1 MAGYIFN
8 LDSIESLML
17 YVNNGVYSTKI
28 NYPGNHWK
36 GYQEATFA
44 DYATMK
50 AGDNVYFFIDRKI
63 YGIGELVDI
72 NGDCKFSN
80 FPLLSSVNNP
90 LAISY
95 DEINGE
101 SLWSE
106 NVPNDKFQPWVCFFK
121 PSPYFFTE
129 GIDMDDVLISD
140 PNAFKMLRAF
150 WKVSFIKFDNEENQ
164 ALKSIILKFNQD
176 YLNEE
181 NNTHIF
187 NSNYIKNHTQVEN
200 KIQSENY
207 ALDVSSILSY
217 AVVEDGRIKHEMALE
232 AGILFQLFYGDNE
245 TIEMFGNWD
254 YLSHQVIASPFK
266 PIDYM
271 DKMDI
276 FGSKFITGFSPIKS
290 KYLVIELKKDSGNEQ
305 DIDQLMKYVDWIK
318 DEYCHGDY
326 SMIDAF
332 LVAFDFSDDINT
344 YKNNNA
350 IRNYIV
356 GRRPAKS
363 LKWDNLKIVKY
374 IYNRE
379 LGKIEFL
386 TNSESVAD

>member
-8 LDSIESLML
+8 LDSIESLKL
-17 YVNNGVYSTKI
+17 YVDNGVYSTKI

-63 YGIGELVDI
+63 YGIGELI
-72 NGDCKFSN
+72 NISGDCKFSN
-80 FPLLSSVNNP
+80 FPLLSSVDSP
-90 LAISY
+90 LAISC

-106 NVPNDKFQPWVCFFK
+106 NVPKDKFQPWVCFFK

-129 GIDMDDVLISD
+129 GIDMDDVLVSNPD
-140 PNAFKMLRAF
+140 AFKMLRAF
-150 WKVSFIKFDNEENQ
+150 WKVSFIKFDSEENQ

-181 NNTHIF
+181 NNKHIF
-187 NSNYIKNHTQVEN
+187 NSSYIENHAQVEN
-200 KIQSENY
+200 KIQNGDY
-207 ALDVSSILSY
+207 ALDVRSILSF

-232 AGILFQLFYGDNE
+232 AGILFQLFYRYNE
-245 TIEMFGNWD
+245 TVEMFGSWD

-379 LGKIEFL
+379 LDRIEFL
-386 TNSESVAD
+386 INQESNAD

>member
-1 MAGYIFN
+1 
-8 LDSIESLML
+8 
-17 YVNNGVYSTKI
+17 
-28 NYPGNHWK
+28 
-36 GYQEATFA
+36 
-44 DYATMK
+44 
-50 AGDNVYFFIDRKI
+50 
-63 YGIGELVDI
+63 
-72 NGDCKFSN
+72 
-80 FPLLSSVNNP
+80 
-90 LAISY
+90 
-95 DEINGE
+95 
-101 SLWSE
+101 
-106 NVPNDKFQPWVCFFK
+106 
-121 PSPYFFTE
+121 
-129 GIDMDDVLISD
+129 MDDVLVSNPD
-140 PNAFKMLRAF
+140 AFKMLRAF
-150 WKVSFIKFDNEENQ
+150 WKVSFIKFDSEENQ

-181 NNTHIF
+181 NNKHIF
-187 NSNYIKNHTQVEN
+187 NSSYIENHAQVEN
-200 KIQSENY
+200 KIQNGDY
-207 ALDVSSILSY
+207 ALDVRSILSF

-232 AGILFQLFYGDNE
+232 AGILFQLFYRYNE
-245 TIEMFGNWD
+245 TVEMFGSWD

-379 LGKIEFL
+379 LDRIEFL
-386 TNSESVAD
+386 INQESNAD